1 LEGRLRPGETLPISD
16 LVVDLGVSHSPVR
29 EALQRLSAQGLVV
42 LRQARTAMIAPLD
55 RNDLQEIYRL
65 RRLIELDAAARA
77 APLLSDQDIA
87 RLGEEFNFLA
97 EAVIDSEDFW
107 DHHNAF
113 HSALMAPVLTPR
125 LQRVITELW
134 DAAGR
139 YVRVVYGETDALFTK
154 SPAARHQALL
164 SAAQSRQSAVVKKA
178 LSEHLRSNE
187 LEILASL
194 KSIPTGGDR

>member
-1 LEGRLRPGETLPISD
+1 MEGRLRPGETLPISD